1 MYTKI
6 HLSSQTKQDLPE
18 FHKEIITGQVPL
30 RFMTKTIDST
40 TYKVSKTKYVGPS
53 KLSNVSIGTKRKN
66 EKKKKKPF
74 RFESDYIGEQTF
86 ILCGLKNIVK
96 VDQFSPS

>member
-30 RFMTKTIDST
+30 RFMTKTIDSN

-66 EKKKKKPF
+66 EKKKKNPSDLNLTIL
-74 RFESDYIGEQTF
+74 ESKHSYYVG
-86 ILCGLKNIVK
+86 
-96 VDQFSPS
+96 